1 MARREQ
7 LIFEKNWLIFEQYS
21 IYVFWRLIL
30 FPSVF
35 PLFPFYKKSILFTAY
50 GTLSGGST
58 MTFFRDSKIKTYQR
72 MWDYM
77 ENKKPSVFV
86 KNYDE
91 GVARVKKV
99 GFHQSSGRCR
109 NGSFLKIFIH
119 TVVGK
124 RARSRF

>member
-1 MARREQ
+1 
-7 LIFEKNWLIFEQYS
+7 
-21 IYVFWRLIL
+21 
-30 FPSVF
+30 
-35 PLFPFYKKSILFTAY
+35 
-50 GTLSGGST
+50 

-99 GFHQSSGRCR
+99 SVNISNSQWGFFSSPV
-109 NGSFLKIFIH
+109 NHS
-119 TVVGK
+119 
-124 RARSRF
+124 

>member
-1 MARREQ
+1 
-7 LIFEKNWLIFEQYS
+7 
-21 IYVFWRLIL
+21 
-30 FPSVF
+30 
-35 PLFPFYKKSILFTAY
+35 
-50 GTLSGGST
+50 

-99 GFHQSSGRCR
+99 SVNISNSQWGFFSSPVNQSQLVNTIR
-109 NGSFLKIFIH
+109 NKIIRFLPLKGVCHEIFDPQFFFMIRTH
-119 TVVGK
+119 LGP
-124 RARSRF
+124 

>member
-1 MARREQ
+1 
-7 LIFEKNWLIFEQYS
+7 
-21 IYVFWRLIL
+21 
-30 FPSVF
+30 
-35 PLFPFYKKSILFTAY
+35 
-50 GTLSGGST
+50 

-99 GFHQSSGRCR
+99 SFSPKPLTSGD
-109 NGSFLKIFIH
+109 
-119 TVVGK
+119 VVYLG
-124 RARSRF
+124 

>member
-1 MARREQ
+1 
-7 LIFEKNWLIFEQYS
+7 
-21 IYVFWRLIL
+21 
-30 FPSVF
+30 
-35 PLFPFYKKSILFTAY
+35 
-50 GTLSGGST
+50 

-99 GFHQSSGRCR
+99 SVNISNSQWGFFSSPVNQS
-109 NGSFLKIFIH
+109 
-119 TVVGK
+119 
-124 RARSRF
+124 

>member
-1 MARREQ
+1 
-7 LIFEKNWLIFEQYS
+7 
-21 IYVFWRLIL
+21 
-30 FPSVF
+30 
-35 PLFPFYKKSILFTAY
+35 
-50 GTLSGGST
+50 

-99 GFHQSSGRCR
+99 RFSPNAPDQGGHKEMSSI
-109 NGSFLKIFIH
+109 L
-119 TVVGK
+119 
-124 RARSRF
+124 ADQ

>member
-1 MARREQ
+1 MTNAKSSFFMQHQGTQMRSFRP
-7 LIFEKNWLIFEQYS
+7 LN
-21 IYVFWRLIL
+21 VFFVI
-30 FPSVF
+30 
-35 PLFPFYKKSILFTAY
+35 PFYGFLFFKTFLKYFTCAAY

-99 GFHQSSGRCR
+99 G
-109 NGSFLKIFIH
+109 
-119 TVVGK
+119 
-124 RARSRF
+124 

>member
-1 MARREQ
+1 
-7 LIFEKNWLIFEQYS
+7 
-21 IYVFWRLIL
+21 
-30 FPSVF
+30 
-35 PLFPFYKKSILFTAY
+35 
-50 GTLSGGST
+50 

-99 GFHQSSGRCR
+99 GFHRSS
-109 NGSFLKIFIH
+109 SPDQ
-119 TVVGK
+119 
-124 RARSRF
+124 